1 MRANKNLL
9 LCTRS
14 EYRQII
20 AELEKENFF
29 LESSCEGKDKYI
41 DHLLER
47 IEQLEAS
54 IISGGAIVPDA
65 KPFEG

>member
-1 MRANKNLL
+1 MKTNRNLL

-29 LESSCEGKDKYI
+29 LEGQGEVKDKYI
-41 DHLLER
+41 DYLLQR
-47 IEQLEAS
+47 IEQLETS

-65 KPFEG
+65 KPFEE